1 MHRELHHAERDAYI
15 DGWPTARSKSIAELT
30 MSEGQSIDT
39 EFVTIAKVGA
49 IPEGEGRSFQ
59 VGDRLVA
66 VFLSQG
72 EYRAIDDLCPHM
84 GASLGAGY
92 LDEEG
97 IVTCPWH
104 AWRFCTRDGKW
115 ADNPRLAVDTFEVR
129 VLGDEIQVRMQN

>member
-1 MHRELHHAERDAYI
+1 MD
-15 DGWPTARSKSIAELT
+15 
-30 MSEGQSIDT
+30 EGQSTIAG
-39 EFVTIAKVGA
+39 FVTVAKVGS

-66 VFLSQG
+66 VFLQNDQ
-72 EYRAIDDLCPHM
+72 YRAIDDLCPHM

-97 IVTCPWH
+97 TVTCPWH
-104 AWRFCTRDGKW
+104 AWRFCTQDGKW

-129 VLGDEIQVRMQN
+129 VQGDEIQVCTQPRR

>member
-1 MHRELHHAERDAYI
+1 M
-15 DGWPTARSKSIAELT
+15 PTPDPTSA
-30 MSEGQSIDT
+30 
-39 EFVTIAKVGA
+39 EFVTVAKVGA

-66 VFLSQG
+66 VFLQG
-72 EYRAIDDLCPHM
+72 GRYFAIDDLCPHM

-97 IVTCPWH
+97 TVTCPWH
-104 AWRFCTRDGKW
+104 AWRFRVCDGKW

-129 VLGDEIQVRMQN
+129 VLGDEIQVRAVPV